1 MPQIEVRPYDVADR
15 DELVDVVFE
24 AAGEGAPSSEV
35 WGHHASLAEV
45 YLTPYLDLEPESVFV
60 VTVDGR
66 PAGYLAGCVDESAFP
81 SEEERTSAAIKK
93 HRLFRMPGPRRFFV
107 RAALDSTWLRLRR
120 VPLAG
125 GLSDPRWPSHLHI
138 DLMPAARGTGAA
150 TGLMELWFQRLRDVG
165 SPGCYLQTSAENDR
179 AVAFFERVGFVRYGD
194 NPVVPGMRYAGERM
208 HQQTMVWDA

>member
-15 DELVDVVFE
+15 DELVGVVFE
-24 AAGEGAPSSEV
+24 EAGEGAPSSEV

-66 PAGYLAGCVDESAFP
+66 PAGYLAGCVDESSFP
-81 SEEERTSAAIKK
+81 SEEDRTAAAIKK
-93 HRLFRMPGPRRFFV
+93 HRLFRMRGPRRFFV
-107 RAALDSTWLRLRR
+107 RAAVDTALLRLRR

-125 GLSDPRWPSHLHI
+125 ELTDPRWPSHLHI

-150 TGLMELWFQRLRDVG
+150 AGLMDLWFERLRAVG
-165 SPGCYLQTSAENDR
+165 SPGCYLQTSAENTR
-179 AVAFFERVGFVRYGD
+179 AVAFFERVGFRRYGD
-194 NPVVPGMRYAGERM
+194 NAVVPGMRYAGERM